1 MYSTQHYATNNRPA
15 MFKDFSA
22 QALFMGI
29 LVAFVGFA
37 SSFAVVLQGLRAVGA
52 TDAEAATGL
61 MMLSISMGLGGIYL
75 ARKYRMPISVAW
87 STPGAALL
95 INSGPIEGGFGVAIG
110 AFIISSILV
119 ILAGQIKP
127 FGTLIN
133 KIPSAIANAMLAG
146 ILVILCFAPFKAIA
160 FNPALGLPIVLAWLI
175 VGRFNK
181 VLAVPAALIAFVI
194 VVVLAIE
201 LPTDSAAQ
209 LAAAFPPKLDL
220 VMPGFSLP
228 ALFGLALPLF
238 FVNMA
243 SQNIPGLTVLRV
255 HNYEAPAGSLFSTTG
270 VFSLLAAPFGAHGVT
285 LAAIT
290 AAMCASEDAHPDP
303 QKRYWAAIIAG
314 IAYLFFGLAAGVAAT
329 FITLAPGILIEAVA
343 GLALIGAF
351 AGSAKGAF
359 EGENHREAAAVTFLI
374 SASGVSFFGIAGAF
388 WGLLAGIFIAYANNL
403 VRRNKENLDN
413 K

>member
-1 MYSTQHYATNNRPA
+1 MLKQLSP
-15 MFKDFSA
+15 
-22 QALFMGI
+22 QALFMGL
-29 LVAFVGFA
+29 LVAFVGSA

-52 TDAEAATGL
+52 TEDQASTGL
-61 MMLSISMGLGGIYL
+61 MALFIAMGLGGIYL
-75 ARKYRMPISVAW
+75 AQKYRMPISVAW

-95 INSGPIEGGFGVAIG
+95 INSGPIEGGFGVAVG
-110 AFIISSILV
+110 AFIISALLV
-119 ILAGQIKP
+119 VLAGQIKP

-133 KIPSAIANAMLAG
+133 KIPAAIANAMLAG

-181 VLAVPAALIAFVI
+181 ILAVPAALIAFII

-201 LPTDSAAQ
+201 LPADSGAQ
-209 LAAAFPPKLDL
+209 LAAAFPPKLDW
-220 VMPGFSLP
+220 VMPEFSLP

-255 HNYEAPAGSLFSTTG
+255 HDYDAPAGDLFTTTGIFSLFAT
-270 VFSLLAAPFGAHGVT
+270 PFGAHGVT

-290 AAMCASEDAHPDP
+290 AAMCASEEAHPDP
-303 QKRYWAAIIAG
+303 QKRYWAAIVAG
-314 IAYLFFGLAAGVAAT
+314 IAYVLLGLAAGVAAT
-329 FITLAPGILIEAVA
+329 FITLAPSILIEAVA

-351 AGSAKGAF
+351 AGAAKGAF
-359 EGENHREAAAVTFLI
+359 EREDHREAAAVTFLI
-374 SASGVSFFGIAGAF
+374 SASGVSFFGVAGAF
-388 WGLLAGIFIAYANNL
+388 WGLLAGIFIVSANNL
-403 VRRNKENLDN
+403 IRQYKADAKNK
-413 K
+413 

>member
-1 MYSTQHYATNNRPA
+1 
-15 MFKDFSA
+15 
-22 QALFMGI
+22 MGL
-29 LVAFVGFA
+29 LVAFVGSA

-52 TDAEAATGL
+52 TEDQASTGL
-61 MMLSISMGLGGIYL
+61 MALFIAMGLGGIYL
-75 ARKYRMPISVAW
+75 AQKYRMPISVAW

-95 INSGPIEGGFGVAIG
+95 INSGPIEGGFGVAVG
-110 AFIISSILV
+110 AFIISALLV

-133 KIPSAIANAMLAG
+133 KIPAAIANAMLAG

-181 VLAVPAALIAFVI
+181 ILAVPAALIAFII

-201 LPTDSAAQ
+201 LPADSGAQ
-209 LAAAFPPKLDL
+209 LAAAFPPKLDW
-220 VMPGFSLP
+220 VMPEFSLP

-255 HNYEAPAGSLFSTTG
+255 HDYDAPAGDLFTTTGIFSLFAT
-270 VFSLLAAPFGAHGVT
+270 PFGAHGVT

-290 AAMCASEDAHPDP
+290 AAMCASEEAHPDP
-303 QKRYWAAIIAG
+303 QKRYWAAIVAG
-314 IAYLFFGLAAGVAAT
+314 IAYVLLGLAAGVAAT
-329 FITLAPGILIEAVA
+329 FITLAPSILIEAVA

-351 AGSAKGAF
+351 AGAAKGAF
-359 EGENHREAAAVTFLI
+359 EREDHREAAAVTFLI
-374 SASGVSFFGIAGAF
+374 SASGVSFFGVAGAF
-388 WGLLAGIFIAYANNL
+388 WGLLAGIFIVSANNL
-403 VRRNKENLDN
+403 IRQYKADAKNK
-413 K
+413 

>member
-1 MYSTQHYATNNRPA
+1 MLKQLSP
-15 MFKDFSA
+15 
-22 QALFMGI
+22 QALFMGL
-29 LVAFVGFA
+29 LVAFVGSA

-52 TDAEAATGL
+52 TEDQASTGL
-61 MMLSISMGLGGIYL
+61 MALFIAMGLAGIYL
-75 ARKYRMPISVAW
+75 AQKYRMPISVAW

-95 INSGPIEGGFGVAIG
+95 INSGPIEGGFSVAVG
-110 AFIISSILV
+110 AFIISALLV

-133 KIPSAIANAMLAG
+133 KIPPAIANAMLAG
-146 ILVILCFAPFKAIA
+146 ILVILCFAPFKAIV

-181 VLAVPAALIAFVI
+181 ILAVPAALIAFII

-201 LPTDSAAQ
+201 LPADSGAQ
-209 LAAAFPPKLDL
+209 LAAAFPPKLDW
-220 VMPGFSLP
+220 VVPEFSLP

-255 HNYEAPAGSLFSTTG
+255 HNYDAPAGNLFTTTGIFSLFAT
-270 VFSLLAAPFGAHGVT
+270 PFGAHGVT

-290 AAMCASEDAHPDP
+290 AAMCASDEAHPDP

-314 IAYLFFGLAAGVAAT
+314 IAYVLLGLAAGVAAT
-329 FITLAPGILIEAVA
+329 FITLAPSILIEAVA

-359 EGENHREAAAVTFLI
+359 EHEDHREAAAVTFLI
-374 SASGVSFFGIAGAF
+374 SASGVSFFGVAGAF
-388 WGLLAGIFIAYANNL
+388 WGLLAGIFIVTANNL
-403 VRRNKENLDN
+403 IRQYKTGT
-413 K
+413 KSK

>member
-1 MYSTQHYATNNRPA
+1 
-15 MFKDFSA
+15 
-22 QALFMGI
+22 MGL
-29 LVAFVGFA
+29 LVAFVGSA

-52 TDAEAATGL
+52 TEDQASTGL
-61 MMLSISMGLGGIYL
+61 MALFIAMGLAGIYL
-75 ARKYRMPISVAW
+75 AQKYRMPISVAW

-95 INSGPIEGGFGVAIG
+95 INSGPIEGGFSVAVG
-110 AFIISSILV
+110 AFIISALLV

-133 KIPSAIANAMLAG
+133 KIPPAIANAMLAG

-181 VLAVPAALIAFVI
+181 ILAVPAALIAFII
-194 VVVLAIE
+194 VVILAIE
-201 LPTDSAAQ
+201 LPADSGAQ
-209 LAAAFPPKLDL
+209 LAAAFPPKLDW
-220 VMPGFSLP
+220 VMPEFSLP

-255 HNYEAPAGSLFSTTG
+255 HNYDAPAGNLFTTTGIFSLFAT
-270 VFSLLAAPFGAHGVT
+270 PFGAHGVT

-290 AAMCASEDAHPDP
+290 AAMCASDEAHPDP

-314 IAYLFFGLAAGVAAT
+314 IAYVLLGLAAGVAAT
-329 FITLAPGILIEAVA
+329 FITLAPSILIEAVA

-359 EGENHREAAAVTFLI
+359 EHEDHREAAAVTFLI
-374 SASGVSFFGIAGAF
+374 SASGVSFFGVAGAF
-388 WGLLAGIFIAYANNL
+388 WGLLAGIFIVTANNL
-403 VRRNKENLDN
+403 IRQYKTGT
-413 K
+413 KSK

>member
-1 MYSTQHYATNNRPA
+1 ML
-15 MFKDFSA
+15 KEFSP
-22 QALFMGI
+22 QALFMGM

-52 TDAEAATGL
+52 SDAQAATGL
-61 MMLSISMGLGGIYL
+61 MALSIAMGLGGIYL

-95 INSGPIEGGFGVAIG
+95 INSGPVEGGFGAAIG
-110 AFIISSILV
+110 AFIISAILV
-119 ILAGQIKP
+119 IIAGQVRP
-127 FGTLIN
+127 FGRLIN

-181 VLAVPAALIAFVI
+181 ILAVPAALTAFVI

-201 LPTDSAAQ
+201 MPENSADV
-209 LAAAFPPKLDL
+209 LAAAFPPVLEG
-220 VMPGFSLP
+220 VRPIFSWP

-255 HNYEAPAGSLFSTTG
+255 HNYDAPSGSLFSTTG
-270 VFSLLAAPFGAHGVT
+270 IFSLIAAPLGHTGSPSQPSPPPCAPARMLT
-285 LAAIT
+285 LTQANAIGPQLSRVLP
-290 AAMCASEDAHPDP
+290 MCCWGWR
-303 QKRYWAAIIAG
+303 Q
-314 IAYLFFGLAAGVAAT
+314 
-329 FITLAPGILIEAVA
+329 
-343 GLALIGAF
+343 ALPRP
-351 AGSAKGAF
+351 S
-359 EGENHREAAAVTFLI
+359 
-374 SASGVSFFGIAGAF
+374 
-388 WGLLAGIFIAYANNL
+388 
-403 VRRNKENLDN
+403 
-413 K
+413 

>member
-1 MYSTQHYATNNRPA
+1 MLKQLSP
-15 MFKDFSA
+15 
-22 QALFMGI
+22 QALFMGL
-29 LVAFVGFA
+29 LVAFVGSA

-52 TDAEAATGL
+52 TEDQASTGL
-61 MMLSISMGLGGIYL
+61 MALFIAMGLAGIYL
-75 ARKYRMPISVAW
+75 AQKYRMPISVAW

-95 INSGPIEGGFGVAIG
+95 INSGPIEGGFSVAVG
-110 AFIISSILV
+110 AFIISALLV

-133 KIPSAIANAMLAG
+133 KIPPAIANAMLAG

-181 VLAVPAALIAFVI
+181 ILAVPAALIAFII

-201 LPTDSAAQ
+201 LPADSGAQ
-209 LAAAFPPKLDL
+209 LAAAFPPKLDW
-220 VMPGFSLP
+220 VMPEFSLP

-255 HNYEAPAGSLFSTTG
+255 HNYDAPAGNLFTTTG
-270 VFSLLAAPFGAHGVT
+270 IFSLLATPFGAHGVT

-290 AAMCASEDAHPDP
+290 AAMCASDEAHPDP

-314 IAYLFFGLAAGVAAT
+314 IAYVLLGLAAGVAAT
-329 FITLAPGILIEAVA
+329 FITLAPSILIEAVA

-359 EGENHREAAAVTFLI
+359 EHEDHREAAAVTFLI
-374 SASGVSFFGIAGAF
+374 SASGVSFFGVAGAF
-388 WGLLAGIFIAYANNL
+388 WGLLAGIFIVTANNL
-403 VRRNKENLDN
+403 IRQYKTGT
-413 K
+413 KSK

>member
-1 MYSTQHYATNNRPA
+1 
-15 MFKDFSA
+15 
-22 QALFMGI
+22 MGL
-29 LVAFVGFA
+29 LVAFVGSA

-52 TDAEAATGL
+52 TEDQASTGL
-61 MMLSISMGLGGIYL
+61 MALFIAMGLGGIYL
-75 ARKYRMPISVAW
+75 AQKYRMPISVAW

-95 INSGPIEGGFGVAIG
+95 INSGPIEGGFGVAVG
-110 AFIISSILV
+110 AFIISSLLV

-133 KIPSAIANAMLAG
+133 KIPAAIANAMLAG

-160 FNPALGLPIVLAWLI
+160 FNPALGLPIVLAWLV

-181 VLAVPAALIAFVI
+181 ILAVPAALIAFII

-201 LPTDSAAQ
+201 LPADSGTQ
-209 LAAAFPPKLDL
+209 LAAAFPPKLDW
-220 VMPGFSLP
+220 VMPEFSLP

-255 HNYEAPAGSLFSTTG
+255 HDYDAPAGDLFTTTGIFSLFAT
-270 VFSLLAAPFGAHGVT
+270 PFGAHGVT

-290 AAMCASEDAHPDP
+290 AAMCASEEAHPDP

-314 IAYLFFGLAAGVAAT
+314 IAYVLLGLIAGVAAT
-329 FITLAPGILIEAVA
+329 FITLAPSILIEAVA

-351 AGSAKGAF
+351 AGAAKGAF
-359 EGENHREAAAVTFLI
+359 EREDHREAAAVTFLI
-374 SASGVSFFGIAGAF
+374 SASGVSFFGVAGAF
-388 WGLLAGIFIAYANNL
+388 WGLLAGIFIVSANNL
-403 VRRNKENLDN
+403 IRQYKAGAKNK
-413 K
+413 

>member
-1 MYSTQHYATNNRPA
+1 MLKQLSP
-15 MFKDFSA
+15 
-22 QALFMGI
+22 QALFMGL
-29 LVAFVGFA
+29 LVAFVGSA
-37 SSFAVVLQGLRAVGA
+37 SSFAVVLQGLRSVGA
-52 TDAEAATGL
+52 TEDQASTGL
-61 MMLSISMGLGGIYL
+61 MALFIAMGLGGIYL
-75 ARKYRMPISVAW
+75 AQKYRMPISVAW

-95 INSGPIEGGFGVAIG
+95 INSGPIEGGFDVAVG
-110 AFIISSILV
+110 AFIISALLV

-133 KIPSAIANAMLAG
+133 KIPAAIANAMLAG

-181 VLAVPAALIAFVI
+181 ILAVPAALIAFII

-201 LPTDSAAQ
+201 LPPDSGAQ
-209 LAAAFPPKLDL
+209 LAAAFPPKLDW
-220 VMPGFSLP
+220 VMPEFSLP

-255 HNYEAPAGSLFSTTG
+255 HDYDAPAGDLFTTTGIFSLFAT
-270 VFSLLAAPFGAHGVT
+270 PFGAHGVT

-290 AAMCASEDAHPDP
+290 AAMCASEEAHPDP
-303 QKRYWAAIIAG
+303 QKRYWAAIVAG
-314 IAYLFFGLAAGVAAT
+314 IAYVLLGLAAGVAAT
-329 FITLAPGILIEAVA
+329 FITLAPSILIEAVA

-351 AGSAKGAF
+351 AGAAKGAF
-359 EGENHREAAAVTFLI
+359 EREDHREAAAVTFLI
-374 SASGVSFFGIAGAF
+374 SASGVSFFGVAGAF
-388 WGLLAGIFIAYANNL
+388 WGLLAGIFIVSANNL
-403 VRRNKENLDN
+403 IRQYKADAKNK
-413 K
+413 

>member
-1 MYSTQHYATNNRPA
+1 ML
-15 MFKDFSA
+15 KDFSA

-37 SSFAVVLQGLRAVGA
+37 SSFAVVLQGLRATGA
-52 TDAEAATGL
+52 TDAQAATGL
-61 MMLSISMGLGGIYL
+61 MALSIAMGLGGIYL

-95 INSGPIEGGFGVAIG
+95 INSGPVDGGFEAAIG
-110 AFIISSILV
+110 AFIVSAILV
-119 ILAGQIKP
+119 IIAGQVRP
-127 FGTLIN
+127 FGRLIN

-201 LPTDSAAQ
+201 LPDNSAEL
-209 LAAAFPPKLDL
+209 LAASFPPNVAI
-220 VMPGFSLP
+220 VMPSFSWP

-243 SQNIPGLTVLRV
+243 SQNIPGITVLRV
-255 HNYEAPAGSLFSTTG
+255 HDYDPPSGNLFSTTG
-270 VFSLLAAPFGAHGVT
+270 LFSLLSAPFGAHGVT

-290 AAMCASEDAHPDP
+290 AAMCASEDAHTDP
-303 QKRYWAAIIAG
+303 SKRYWAAIVAG
-314 IAYLFFGLAAGVAAT
+314 IAYVLLGLAAGIAAT
-329 FITLAPGILIEAVA
+329 FITLAPAILIEAVA

-351 AGSAKGAF
+351 AGSAKAAF
-359 EGENHREAAAVTFLI
+359 EQENHREAAAVTFLI
-374 SASGVSFFGIAGAF
+374 SASGVSFFGVAGAF
-388 WGLLAGIFIAYANNL
+388 WGLLAGIFIVTANNL
-403 VRRNKENLDN
+403 VRRRRDKSA
-413 K
+413 KK